1 MSDKT
6 GLDSRVMRL
15 FFVTLLLAVSPAAM
29 SEESKTVVG
38 PSNIDLYDGANA
50 LMAGDGEEGV
60 RRTLRGLELAQG
72 PRELKIAHSNLCAG
86 YLLINQ
92 PETALVHC
100 NWVLDRDDTH
110 WRTHNNRALVY
121 MRLERYEEA
130 EEDIRKGQEL
140 RPGSKNLK
148 IVKGMYLDETKPVQT
163 KIEVDDRRSA
173 TEEPGDERPADAVD

>member
-1 MSDKT
+1 MKNRPKAHCQV
-6 GLDSRVMRL
+6 LL
-15 FFVTLLLAVSPAAM
+15 AALLLAASPAAI
-29 SEESKTVVG
+29 SDESKTVIG

-100 NWVLDRDDTH
+100 NWVLERDDTH

-130 EEDIRKGQEL
+130 EDDIRKGQEL

-148 IVKGMYLDETKPVQT
+148 IVKGMYLDETKPVRT

-173 TEEPGDERPADAVD
+173 TEEPGDEQQADVVE

>member
-1 MSDKT
+1 MKLKPKICCH
-6 GLDSRVMRL
+6 G
-15 FFVTLLLAVSPAAM
+15 FFVTLLLVTSPAAM
-29 SEESKTVVG
+29 SDEGKTVIG

-72 PRELKIAHSNLCAG
+72 AGEVIIAHSNLCAG
-86 YLLINQ
+86 YLLTDQ
-92 PETALVHC
+92 PAQALVHC
-100 NWVLDRDDTH
+100 NWVLERDDRH
-110 WRTHNNRALVY
+110 WRTYNNRALVY

-148 IVKGMYLDETKPVQT
+148 IVKGMYLDETKPVRT

-173 TEEPGDERPADAVD
+173 TEEPGDEPPGDVSN

>member
-1 MSDKT
+1 MKNRPRAYSYV
-6 GLDSRVMRL
+6 LL
-15 FFVTLLLAVSPAAM
+15 ATLLLAASPAAM
-29 SEESKTVVG
+29 SEESKTVIG

-60 RRTLRGLELAQG
+60 RRTLRGLERAQG
-72 PRELKIAHSNLCAG
+72 PREIIIAHSNLCAG

-100 NWVLDRDDTH
+100 NWVLERDDTH

-130 EEDIRKGQEL
+130 EDDIRKGQEL
-140 RPGSKNLK
+140 RPDSKNLK
-148 IVKGMYLDETKPVQT
+148 IVKGMYLDETKPVRT
-163 KIEVDDRRSA
+163 RIELDDRRSA
-173 TEEPGDERPADAVD
+173 GEVPSDEQPADAED